1 LFPLPDDFAGDRLAA
16 FARPKE
22 KLLPQALTG
31 INSAGNIHPSTQQH
45 RVRASKVAH
54 RSLTDWEHRG
64 GVCFGIQRDQQI
76 PRPMPALEL
85 AVAPHAA
92 TRSCATAALEDASS

>member
-1 LFPLPDDFAGDRLAA
+1 LFPPPDDFAGDRLAA

-45 RVRASKVAH
+45 RVRA
-54 RSLTDWEHRG
+54 
-64 GVCFGIQRDQQI
+64 
-76 PRPMPALEL
+76 
-85 AVAPHAA
+85 
-92 TRSCATAALEDASS
+92 

>member
-1 LFPLPDDFAGDRLAA
+1 MALNFTHRRSSTASGP
-16 FARPKE
+16 E
-22 KLLPQALTG
+22 KPIALYT
-31 INSAGNIHPSTQQH
+31 T
-45 RVRASKVAH
+45 
-54 RSLTDWEHRG
+54 WEHRG
-64 GVCFGIQRDQQI
+64 GVRATEQRDQQI